1 MKWKLYK
8 YLVSFMWIIFSMIV
22 VSIGLQIYLNDK
34 LTFSNSSQNIE
45 VNIVIGCIIAA
56 VIGSLVGLAVIFQK
70 KISLIIIVPLSMFL
84 CVYLYDQLT
93 GDYIFYK
100 YVYLGIILLV
110 VHLATIHI
118 VTKRK
123 SPDQQNV

>member
-1 MKWKLYK
+1 
-8 YLVSFMWIIFSMIV
+8 MIV

-34 LTFSNSSQNIE
+34 LTFSNSSENIE
-45 VNIVIGCIIAA
+45 VNILYGCIIVA

-84 CVYLYDQLT
+84 CVYLFDQLT
-93 GDYIFYK
+93 GGYIFYK
-100 YVYLGIILLV
+100 YVYLEVILLV
-110 VHLATIHI
+110 FHLASIHI

-123 SPDQQNV
+123 STDQQNI